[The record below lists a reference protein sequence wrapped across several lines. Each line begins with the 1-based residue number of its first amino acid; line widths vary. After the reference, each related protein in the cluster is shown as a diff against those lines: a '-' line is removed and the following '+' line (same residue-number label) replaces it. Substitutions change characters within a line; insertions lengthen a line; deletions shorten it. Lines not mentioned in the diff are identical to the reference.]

1 MPDRRRHLL
10 WTSLL
15 GLWLAGCA
23 PADVPAPGSAE
34 RWVSLSPA
42 ITETLGALEALDPL
56 VGRSD
61 WCLEPASAQSLP
73 AVGTALTPNLEGI
86 AALRPSR
93 ILVEHAAQV
102 ETSALE
108 QLAPT
113 EALRWLTLEEVLDST
128 RRLGAWTGQEDQA
141 LDLTA
146 ALHRQLQTEAPP
158 PPAPRVLLVLAAQG
172 LHQGEVWYLKRNSLH
187 GAALHGAGARNAID
201 RDVEG
206 HPVLSVEQLIT
217 VDPDVIVLLRADE
230 PNPTD
235 EARLLKDWARLT
247 PLRAV
252 RDERLHVLSHP
263 GLLSVGPGV
272 LSFSDRLESVLSREL
287 P

>member
-10 WTSLL
+10 WTCLL
-15 GLWLAGCA
+15 GLWLTGCA
-23 PADVPAPGSAE
+23 STGAPAPESAE

-42 ITETLGALEALDPL
+42 ITETLGALDALDPL

-93 ILVEHAAQV
+93 IFVEHAVQV
-102 ETSALE
+102 ETSALA

-128 RRLGAWTGQEDQA
+128 RRLGAWTGQENEA
-141 LDLTA
+141 LNLTEA
-146 ALHRQLQTEAPP
+146 FRRQLQTEAPP
-158 PPAPRVLLVLAAQG
+158 APAPRVLLVLAAQG
-172 LHQGEVWYLKRNSLH
+172 LHQGEAWYLKRNSLH
-187 GAALHGAGARNAID
+187 GAALHSAGARNAVD

-217 VDPDVIVLLRADE
+217 LDPDVIVLLRADE
-230 PNPTD
+230 PNPSA
-235 EARLLKDWARLT
+235 EALLLKDWARLT

-252 RDERLHVLSHP
+252 RDDRLHVLSHP
-263 GLLSVGPGV
+263 GLLSVGPGI
-272 LSFSDRLESVLSREL
+272 LSFSDRLEDVLSVKL